1 MPPKSIKPFVFILI
15 AQSIS
20 IFGSSLTAFALG
32 VWIYQEVGST
42 TIYALIAFANG
53 MPMVLLSP
61 FAGTLVDR
69 MNRKKVMLVSQLASL
84 CIALLLMG
92 LYWQNALEPW
102 HIIALVALNSFFM
115 AFMMPAIS
123 ATIPLMVP
131 TGQLTRV
138 NGMIALSLGL
148 IQLTSPA
155 LSGTLYHN
163 TGLKPIFVLDIITFC
178 VGLGAILL
186 TVIPQP
192 RTSIQK
198 TERVTQSLRTGFKF
212 IVQSASLSSNI
223 VFYSIIA
230 AVLMSMGILIQ
241 PMLLAILDSQ
251 TMGFIMSFAGSGIIL
266 GSAWMIFMKDVR
278 YHMPIILIATCIA
291 GVACIITPMARTP
304 VMLALGGFLIMCC
317 YPIFEA
323 NNRAL
328 LQRKIDP
335 AILGRVIGWRN
346 FTMGIAQ
353 SIVLLGSGLV
363 VDNFFEPAM
372 AADGQFANIFGYLY
386 GVGKGRGIALFL
398 SLLGV
403 LVLVSVI
410 LAGLFTP
417 LRRMDSLM
425 TDHVEPDISPDQES
439 AQEQKKHTAIDEAAL
454 SCL

>member
-1 MPPKSIKPFVFILI
+1 MPSKSIKPFVFILI
-15 AQSIS
+15 AQSIA

-69 MNRKKVMLVSQLASL
+69 MNRKKVMLFSQFASL
-84 CIALLLMG
+84 CIAILLMG

-131 TGQLTRV
+131 TGQLTRA

-148 IQLTSPA
+148 IQLSSPA

-163 TGLKPIFVLDIITFC
+163 TGLKPIFVLNIITFC
-178 VGLGAILL
+178 IGLGAIAI
-186 TVIPQP
+186 TMIPQP
-192 RTSIQK
+192 KTHIQK
-198 TERVTQSLRTGFKF
+198 SERVLQSLHGGFKF
-212 IVQSASLSSNI
+212 IVQSASLSANI
-223 VFYSIIA
+223 LFYSIVA

-251 TMGFIMSFAGSGIIL
+251 TMGFIMSFAGSGILL
-266 GSAWMIFMKDVR
+266 GSVWMIFMKDVR
-278 YHMPIILIATCIA
+278 SHMPAILIATLIA
-291 GVACIITPMARTP
+291 GIACIITPIFRAP
-304 VMLALGGFLIMCC
+304 VLLALGGFLVMCC
-317 YPIFEA
+317 YPVFEA

-346 FTMGIAQ
+346 FSMGIAQ

-363 VDNFFEPAM
+363 VDKYFEPAM
-372 AADGQFANIFGYLY
+372 AAGGHFADVFGYIY

-403 LVLVSVI
+403 LILVTVVFAW
-410 LAGLFTP
+410 LYAP
-417 LRRMDSLM
+417 LRKMDDIIN
-425 TDHVEPDISPDQES
+425 DHVEAE
-439 AQEQKKHTAIDEAAL
+439 DEAAPLKKQDRNIAIEETAL
-454 SCL
+454 SYS

>member
-69 MNRKKVMLVSQLASL
+69 MNRKNVMLLAQLASL

-92 LYWQNALEPW
+92 LYWQGVLRPW

-131 TGQLTRV
+131 AGQLTRV
-138 NGMIALSLGL
+138 NGMIALSLGV

-178 VGLGAILL
+178 VGLGAIAL
-186 TVIPQP
+186 TFIPQP
-192 RTSIQK
+192 TTHIQK
-198 TERVTQSLRTGFKF
+198 SERVLQSLRTGFKF
-212 IVQSASLSSNI
+212 ILQSPSLSANI
-223 VFYSIIA
+223 GFYSIIA
-230 AVLMSMGILIQ
+230 AVLMSMAILIQ

-251 TMGFIMSFAGSGIIL
+251 TMGFIISFAGSGILL

-278 YHMPIILIATCIA
+278 HHMPIILIATCIA
-291 GVACIITPMARTP
+291 GAACIITPIARTP

-353 SIVLLGSGLV
+353 SIVLIGSGLV
-363 VDNFFEPAM
+363 VDNYFEPAM
-372 AADGQFANIFGYLY
+372 AANGRFAELFGYVY

-403 LVLVSVI
+403 LILVTVVF
-410 LAGLFTP
+410 AWLFKP
-417 LRRMDSLM
+417 LKQMDHLM
-425 TDHVEPDISPDQES
+425 ADHIEPDTEPV
-439 AQEQKKHTAIDEAAL
+439 AQQKKSLAIDDAAL